1 MSRVPRRYNHFMK
14 TSRGIL
20 GALALL
26 IGGVAKATAAASAAV
41 TTTIT
46 ETTMDSVTFAANEL
60 GNAGTVIDFELQ
72 GIATATNGTDTLTI
86 KVKIGSTVIL
96 TLGPTDV
103 ANNNIWHVR
112 GRVVIR
118 TTGAGGT
125 MVACGTTTALAAAG
139 TAAIQWNLASTAI
152 DTTVAQIFAVTA
164 TWSTNNAGNSC
175 RNDVFVVN
183 VAG

>member
-1 MSRVPRRYNHFMK
+1 MSRVPRRYQHFMK
-14 TSRGIL
+14 TTRGIV

-26 IGGVAKATAAASAAV
+26 IGGQAKATAAASAAV
-41 TTTIT
+41 HDSAVEATL
-46 ETTMDSVTFAANEL
+46 DSVAFAANEL
-60 GNAGTVIDFELQ
+60 GQAGTVIDFEIQ
-72 GIATATNGTDTLTI
+72 GIATATVGTDTLTI
-86 KVKIGSTVIL
+86 KVKLGTTVIL

-112 GRVVIR
+112 GKIIIR
-118 TTGAGGT
+118 TTGSGGT

-152 DTTVAQIFAVTA
+152 DTTVAQTFAVTA
-164 TWSTNNAGNSC
+164 TWSTGNANSC

-183 VAG
+183 VVG